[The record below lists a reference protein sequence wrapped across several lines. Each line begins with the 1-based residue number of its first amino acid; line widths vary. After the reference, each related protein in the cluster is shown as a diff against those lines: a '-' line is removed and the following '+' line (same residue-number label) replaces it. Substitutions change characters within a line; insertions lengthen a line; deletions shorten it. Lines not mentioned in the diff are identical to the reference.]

1 MMHAIIITFT
11 GAIVM
16 NLTACKRQFGQK
28 WRQQVVMITLHKF
41 SYLKRV
47 ELINV

>member
-1 MMHAIIITFT
+1 MMHSIIITFT
-11 GAIVM
+11 GAIVV
-16 NLTACKRQFGQK
+16 NLTACKRQVEQK
-28 WRQQVVMITLHKF
+28 WRQQVVMIRVHKF